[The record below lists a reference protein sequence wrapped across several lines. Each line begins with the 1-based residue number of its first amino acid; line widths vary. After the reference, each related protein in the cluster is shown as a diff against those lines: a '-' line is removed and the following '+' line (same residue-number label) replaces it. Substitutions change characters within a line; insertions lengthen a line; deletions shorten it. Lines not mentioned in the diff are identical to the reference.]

1 MTALGQDGFRAE
13 KLGFLSP
20 DEILSNKMLEAG
32 SIHVHA

>member
-13 KLGFLSP
+13 KLGLLSP
-20 DEILSNKMLEAG
+20 DEILSNKMLEVD